1 MHDSFFDIRQIVIL
15 AMLLPTIV
23 LGILIFVRLSSFW
36 RIIYLLTTLAF
47 TVELISRYL
56 NYYHTKNT
64 TPLFNCYIL
73 AEQLLLL
80 SAVFMILK
88 PYIMWRISSLI
99 LCVMI
104 WLWNINQNGFYT
116 FAQISFLTG
125 CVLIVMFY
133 TALLIALVHNDIEG
147 PVRPL
152 LLVSISTLLY
162 FGGDI
167 PLFCLINY
175 LSTHE
180 HKEFAYKLYSI
191 NDVLAICRY
200 LMVFVSFLYIAR
212 PTTKKISL

>member
-1 MHDSFFDIRQIVIL
+1 MHDSFFDIPQLAILIV
-15 AMLLPTIV
+15 LLPTVILGV
-23 LGILIFVRLSSFW
+23 LIYSRLSFFW
-36 RIIYLLTTLAF
+36 RVVHLQLILAF
-47 TVELISRYL
+47 VCELVGRL
-56 NYYHTKNT
+56 LVLHDAKNT
-64 TPLFNCYIL
+64 IPIFNCYIL
-73 AEQLLLL
+73 VEQMLLL

-88 PYIMWRISSLI
+88 PRMVWRISSLT
-99 LCVMI
+99 LCLLV
-104 WLWNINQNGFYT
+104 WLWNVYDGGFYT

-152 LLVSISTLLY
+152 LLLSISTLLY

-212 PTTKKISL
+212 PTTKKNSL